1 MVAMP
6 ADTLSQELVLK
17 KLDTEAKFNSQEFA
31 SAGSYDHQ
39 KVVGIVRGLAGL
51 EIVAIDGK
59 SIEKYAL
66 SDEAK
71 QYVSAGSP
79 EVQVFKYAF
88 NKCAIV
94 GIFFNLTIL
103 FFRSHPNCV
112 HLFLYLFRKRL
123 FIFDF

>member
-88 NKCAIV
+88 NKYAII
-94 GIFFNLTIL
+94 GCFFHKL
-103 FFRSHPNCV
+103 
-112 HLFLYLFRKRL
+112 
-123 FIFDF
+123 

>member
-17 KLDTEAKFNSQEFA
+17 KLDAEAKFNSQEFA

-94 GIFFNLTIL
+94 GIFFKNYIIL
-103 FFRSHPNCV
+103 SVSSKLCASFSVSFPETPIH
-112 HLFLYLFRKRL
+112 F
-123 FIFDF
+123 